1 MPKIAIRINGRRVE
15 TDPGSSVAAA
25 LINEGVWGFRSS
37 TQGEIRGPL
46 CAMGICFECRVT
58 IDGEA
63 HRRACMEIC
72 RPDMEV
78 ATDD

>member
-1 MPKIAIRINGRRVE
+1 MPKIAIRIDGRRVE
-15 TDPGSSVAAA
+15 TDEGSTVAAA
-25 LINEGVWGFRSS
+25 LINHGIWGFRRSP
-37 TQGEIRGPL
+37 QGEIRGPL

>member
-1 MPKIAIRINGRRVE
+1 MPKIVIRIDGRRVE
-15 TDPGSSVAAA
+15 TDERSTVAAA
-25 LINEGVWGFRSS
+25 LINDGVWGFRRSP
-37 TQGEIRGPL
+37 QGEIRGPL

-58 IDGEA
+58 IDGET